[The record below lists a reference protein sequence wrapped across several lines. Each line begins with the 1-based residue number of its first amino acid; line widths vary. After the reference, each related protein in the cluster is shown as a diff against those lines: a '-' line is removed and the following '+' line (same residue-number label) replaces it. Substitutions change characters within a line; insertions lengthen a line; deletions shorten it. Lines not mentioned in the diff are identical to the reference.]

1 MIPSCKQ
8 HAMWVETEG
17 SLQGQQRINCVF
29 PIDSVD
35 LCSLRSETFRDNNHI
50 SGYMGFPL
58 IHLHYSESWQPVVST
73 FVVAAE
79 LVCSSLLSSDKSI
92 QTLLGHPRLQS
103 KPLQSMNGFVVG
115 H

>member
-1 MIPSCKQ
+1 MCL
-8 HAMWVETEG
+8 ETEG

-29 PIDSVD
+29 PTDSVD
-35 LCSLRSETFRDNNHI
+35 LYSFRSETLSDNNHI
-50 SGYMGFPL
+50 SGYMGFLL
-58 IHLHYSESWQPVVST
+58 IHLHYSESWLPVVST

-103 KPLQSMNGFVVG
+103 KQLQSMNGFVVG